1 MMARFT
7 HFLHPT
13 HTELR
18 SAVSCKSTAFRY
30 PRLLWNTYFAIINPL
45 LEPLLLFKDLFTTHP
60 LFLVGLLLLLGYGVG
75 KLAALA
81 RLPEITGFI
90 VAGVLV
96 GSFTTGIVTKEMN
109 ASLHIVT
116 EVAIGFL
123 ALTIGGEF
131 AVRKVR
137 RIGRDVA
144 VITGVNLLL
153 TFSVVVLG
161 CVLVNGVFSSVNIG
175 YPYAILLGVIA
186 CATSPA
192 VIAAEVHHLRAR
204 GRFVD
209 YLLGVTAL
217 GDALVVV
224 VFGFA
229 FTLVI
234 NMLGAPAG
242 IGLLRQSFSE
252 IAFSFIAGIAGA
264 LVLSLVSRKIRNQNE
279 LMIITIGI
287 IFLVTGVSIVL
298 HLSPLLVNIAMGA
311 ALINTSSDSQ
321 KIFRA
326 IEPMTP
332 PIYALFF
339 IIAGL
344 EVNPAVFANP
354 AALAAGGC
362 YILLR
367 GIGKYLGSFT
377 GCALQKVDAKIR
389 NYLGLCMFS
398 KGGVAL
404 GFVLLIQTSPAM
416 DAFRSSTG
424 GMDREVYAVFTGLV
438 DIVLMSIFLN
448 ELISPFLVRFSVRKG
463 NEMEE

>member
-1 MMARFT
+1 
-7 HFLHPT
+7 
-13 HTELR
+13 
-18 SAVSCKSTAFRY
+18 
-30 PRLLWNTYFAIINPL
+30 LLSNIDFAIIHLL
-45 LEPLLLFKDLFTTHP
+45 LETLLRFKDLFTTHP

-75 KLAALA
+75 KLAALV
-81 RLPEITGFI
+81 RLPDITGFI
-90 VAGVLV
+90 VAGLLV
-96 GSFTTGIVTKEMN
+96 SSFTTGIVTKEMN

-137 RIGRDVA
+137 RIGKDVA
-144 VITGVNLLL
+144 VITGANLLFTL
-153 TFSVVVLG
+153 SVVVLG
-161 CVLVNGVFSSVNIG
+161 CMLVNGIFSTVNIG

-192 VIAAEVHHLRAR
+192 IIAAEVHHLRAR
-204 GRFVD
+204 GKFVD
-209 YLLGVTAL
+209 YLFGVTAL
-217 GDALVVV
+217 GDALIVV
-224 VFGFA
+224 VFGLA
-229 FTLVI
+229 FTLVV
-234 NMLGAPAG
+234 NMLGATAG
-242 IGLLRQSFSE
+242 IALLRQSISE
-252 IAFSFIAGIAGA
+252 IVFSFIAGIVGA
-264 LVLSLVSRKIRNQNE
+264 FAISLVSRKIRNQNE
-279 LMIITIGI
+279 LMIITIGF

-311 ALINTSSDSQ
+311 ALINISSDNQ
-321 KIFRA
+321 KIFKA

-344 EVNPAVFANP
+344 EINPAVFANP
-354 AALAAGGC
+354 AVLAAGVC
-362 YILLR
+362 YLLLR
-367 GIGKYLGSFT
+367 GIGKYAGSFT
-377 GCALQKVDAKIR
+377 GCALRKVDAKIR
-389 NYLGLCMFS
+389 NYLGMCMFS

-416 DAFRSSTG
+416 DAFRTG
-424 GMDREVYAVFTGLV
+424 AGGTTHNIYDVFTVLV

-448 ELISPFLVRFSVRKG
+448 ELISPFLVRFAVLKG